1 MTTSSILHHHRVVK
15 RLSAPEASQNK
26 TLYFPGSCLGKLV
39 RKYNPARIL
48 ELCKPSFD
56 KDFEFLCQRIRWLI
70 TNLEYN
76 VCLGFDQFV
85 GVEITHHRGLNLH
98 RRDPLTSNFQHVI

>member
-1 MTTSSILHHHRVVK
+1 MITSSILHHHRWVK
-15 RLSAPEASQNK
+15 RLSATEASQNK

-39 RKYNPARIL
+39 RKYNPTRIL

-56 KDFEFLCQRIRWLI
+56 KDFE
-70 TNLEYN
+70 YD

-85 GVEITHHRGLNLH
+85 GVEITHHRGLQYSRVSNQRVLDLH
-98 RRDPLTSNFQHVI
+98 RRDPLTSDFQQI